1 MKWEYKTIKLKTAG
15 RLGGKLDEAE
25 LDRLMNDLGDQ
36 GWELAAAF
44 DTNQQ
49 AGTTKD
55 AVIIFKRA
63 KQ

>member
-15 RLGGKLDEAE
+15 RLGGKLDEEE
-25 LDRLMNDLGDQ
+25 LDRLMNDLGEQ
-36 GWELAAAF
+36 GWALAAAF

-49 AGTTKD
+49 PGTTKD

-63 KQ
+63 KK